1 MSWIRYWVMV
11 VQRWGIDI
19 MALEKLVNIGLR
31 KIIQKFKSGQA
42 TPEDM
47 MTLLQPQVGDSVV
60 ISDNIID
67 GGRMGTVVDT
77 YDGGFK
83 ISPSSDPNEL
93 LNIPQGGAMKV
104 TGDPEVDMVI
114 EDMSMTPMMRGEK

>member
-1 MSWIRYWVMV
+1 
-11 VQRWGIDI
+11 
-19 MALEKLVNIGLR
+19 
-31 KIIQKFKSGQA
+31 
-42 TPEDM
+42 

>member
-1 MSWIRYWVMV
+1 
-11 VQRWGIDI
+11 

-60 ISDNIID
+60 ISDNIIG

-83 ISPSSDPNEL
+83 ISPSSDPSEI

-114 EDMSMTPMMRGEK
+114 EDMSMTPMMRGEE

>member
-1 MSWIRYWVMV
+1 
-11 VQRWGIDI
+11 

-47 MTLLQPQVGDSVV
+47 MTLLQPQVGDSVI
-60 ISDNIID
+60 ISDNIIG

-77 YDGGFK
+77 YDGGF
-83 ISPSSDPNEL
+83 
-93 LNIPQGGAMKV
+93 
-104 TGDPEVDMVI
+104 
-114 EDMSMTPMMRGEK
+114 